1 MWLASEENILIVIL
15 RSDIDTRILCW
26 KIENFIKFVFEVW
39 YSFFFFEILIEKED
53 WLIKIFEE
61 R

>member
-53 WLIKIFEE
+53 WLIKILKE

>member
-1 MWLASEENILIVIL
+1 MWLASEENVLIVIL
-15 RSDIDTRILCW
+15 RSDIDTRILYW
-26 KIENFIKFVFEVW
+26 KIENYIKFVFQVW
-39 YSFFFFEILIEKED
+39 YSFFFEILIEKED